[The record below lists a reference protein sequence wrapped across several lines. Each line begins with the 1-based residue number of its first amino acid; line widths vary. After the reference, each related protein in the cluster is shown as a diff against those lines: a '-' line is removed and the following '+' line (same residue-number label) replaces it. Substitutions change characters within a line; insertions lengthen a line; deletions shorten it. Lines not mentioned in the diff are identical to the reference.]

1 MSDNETIVR
10 NFVAAWSRLDA
21 EELLGYFTDDIVY
34 HNMPMAPLSGMA
46 MVRVGIS
53 TFLKDWTA
61 TRWELTNIMAAGDV
75 VMTERVD
82 HIEAHGKSLG
92 LPVCGIFELRGG
104 KIAVWRDYFDM
115 ATYAK
120 AFAG

>member
-1 MSDNETIVR
+1 MTDNETIVR
-10 NFVAAWSRLDA
+10 NFVAAWARRDA
-21 EELLGYFTDDIVY
+21 DELMGYFTDDIIY
-34 HNMPMAPLSGMA
+34 HNMPMAPLAGLA

-53 TFLKDWTA
+53 TFLKEWTA
-61 TRWELTNIMAAGDV
+61 TQWDLRNIMAAGDV

-82 HIEAHGKSLG
+82 NITAHGKQLA

-115 ATYAK
+115 GTYAK
-120 AFAG
+120 AFA

>member
-46 MVRVGIS
+46 MVRVGIT

-61 TRWELTNIMAAGDV
+61 TRWELLNIMAAGNV

-82 HIEAHGKSLG
+82 HIEAHGKAFG
-92 LPVCGIFELRGG
+92 LPVCGIFELRDG

-115 ATYAK
+115 GTYAK
-120 AFAG
+120 AFA